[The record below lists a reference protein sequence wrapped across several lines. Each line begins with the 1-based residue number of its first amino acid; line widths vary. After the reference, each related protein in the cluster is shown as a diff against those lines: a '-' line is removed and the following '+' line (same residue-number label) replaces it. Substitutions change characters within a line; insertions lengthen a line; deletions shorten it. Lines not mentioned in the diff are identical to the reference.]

1 MTKSQISD
9 SDGIEL
15 VKMARRVVTQHLNND
30 EKISDSEFNA
40 KFDFS
45 SGVFVTLNKENDLRG
60 CIGYPIPVKK
70 LYDGLV
76 DAAISAAT
84 RDPRFSAV
92 TPDELDKIT
101 FEVTVLTPP
110 EEIKVS
116 EHSEY
121 LSQIKVGRDGLIVE
135 NAFSS
140 GLLLPQVPTEY
151 GWNEEEFLEYR
162 TRRPRIFWPTCSN
175 RSAISRRARVCATAS
190 SRPPTSCAA
199 ASPKGPLPRGPSR
212 MSSARCQLNSGLI
225 SSASVWTAK
234 RPQANISSSTW

>member
-1 MTKSQISD
+1 MYLTRMTKSQISD

-30 EKISDSEFNA
+30 EKISDSEFNT

-135 NAFSS
+135 NSFTS

-151 GWNEEEFLEYR
+151 GWNEEEFLEY
-162 TRRPRIFWPTCSN
+162 TCQKAGLEKDAWKEKSTKISKFQGVIFKEESPN
-175 RSAISRRARVCATAS
+175 GNIVRESAND
-190 SRPPTSCAA
+190 
-199 ASPKGPLPRGPSR
+199 L
-212 MSSARCQLNSGLI
+212 L
-225 SSASVWTAK
+225 
-234 RPQANISSSTW
+234 